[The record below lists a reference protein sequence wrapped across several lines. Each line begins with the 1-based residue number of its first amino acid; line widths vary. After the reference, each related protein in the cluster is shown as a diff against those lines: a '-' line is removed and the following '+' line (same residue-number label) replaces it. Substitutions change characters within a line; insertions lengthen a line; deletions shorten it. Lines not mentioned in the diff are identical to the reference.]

1 VKIGD
6 LVSISAYGSKLT
18 LFYRVHGQIGIIV
31 DERIGPDTGRQEYLV
46 HFMNG
51 EKHYVYRKEIKY
63 VR

>member
-6 LVSISAYGSKLT
+6 LVTISAYGSKMT
-18 LFYRVHGQIGIIV
+18 LFYRVHNLLGIII
-31 DERIGPDTGRQEYLV
+31 DERIGPDSGRQEYLV

-63 VR
+63 AK

>member
-1 VKIGD
+1 
-6 LVSISAYGSKLT
+6 
-18 LFYRVHGQIGIIV
+18 VHGQIGIIV